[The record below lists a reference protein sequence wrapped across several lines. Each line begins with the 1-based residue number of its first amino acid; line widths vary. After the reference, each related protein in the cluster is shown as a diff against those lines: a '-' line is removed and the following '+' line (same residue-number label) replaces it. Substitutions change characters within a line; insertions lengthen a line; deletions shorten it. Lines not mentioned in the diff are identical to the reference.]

1 MNNESLDLNKQ
12 RILVVGQQWQAQAL
26 IELFKTKHPN
36 WHIDLQASLQ
46 ESNKSNPNR
55 STKRLQLIC
64 WIQQDPLASNA
75 LNEELKQW
83 GLREPG
89 TPLILII
96 NNSKNYQQ
104 DLLLKLK
111 VEGLLEQP
119 SLAEISEAMELVLKG
134 GRVFRINQ
142 EENSNNT
149 RAYNNQKSP
158 YNQGLGCSLLNSGL
172 MQVERE
178 INRILQ
184 IIATERGSGLFT
196 FVMYGR
202 LRELRMARKI
212 LHFIWGGS
220 SENVQIEN
228 HESKEN
234 LHIWLPQRGGI
245 NLLGQLQLNLAN
257 SCKDLVAGE
266 SNQLLALEA
275 LLPER
280 RQNLFECLLNE
291 FKILVEKIS
300 LEKTNME
307 SSVVDLWLNQQ
318 LLLRQRALLQLVGP
332 YTQMPKEGSL
342 VRLADTLLQTS
353 NLQDE
358 DPDLCSL
365 YPILMALIDGKPLLI
380 NGQLMAPDQPY
391 ALLHLQS
398 LLSNWLLR
406 SAERIAKE
414 VLEACSGWPELRRTM
429 LPTKFLPTRELDRLR
444 NRLNSIERWQS
455 LFVRPVAIYES
466 KRTLY
471 TIRAGKWCSQVL
483 IEPRDHEL
491 KTLSW
496 WQQTITILL
505 EARDALA
512 PQLEILINRIGT
524 LMVLLL
530 TRVLGRAIGLI
541 GRGIMQGLGKG
552 IQNSALS
559 GDKL

>member
-1 MNNESLDLNKQ
+1 MNNESLDQNKQ

-26 IELFKTKHPN
+26 IELFRTKHPN

-46 ESNKSNPNR
+46 KTNKSSPNKN
-55 STKRLQLIC
+55 SKRLQLIC
-64 WIQQDPLASNA
+64 WIQQDPLASDT
-75 LNEELKQW
+75 LNEELKEW

-111 VEGLLEQP
+111 IDGLLEQP
-119 SLAEISEAMELVLKG
+119 SLAEISEAIELVLKG
-134 GRVFRINQ
+134 GRVFKIKQAQNL
-142 EENSNNT
+142 NNT
-149 RAYNNQKSP
+149 RTYNNKKNS
-158 YNQGLGCSLLNSGL
+158 YNQGLGCMLLTNGL
-172 MQVERE
+172 MQVDKE

-184 IIATERGSGLFT
+184 IVATEKRSGLFT

-202 LRELRMARKI
+202 LRELRMAREI
-212 LHFIWGGS
+212 LHFIWGES
-220 SENVQIEN
+220 SKNFQIEN
-228 HESKEN
+228 DDSKEN
-234 LHIWLPQRGGI
+234 LNIWLPQRGGI

-257 SCKDLVAGE
+257 SCKDLVADK

-280 RQNLFECLLNE
+280 RLNLFECLLNE

-300 LEKTNME
+300 QEKTIME

-342 VRLADTLLQTS
+342 VHLADTLLQSS

-391 ALLHLQS
+391 ALLHLET

-429 LPTKFLPTRELDRLR
+429 LPAKFLSTRELDRLR
-444 NRLNSIERWQS
+444 NRINSIERWQS

-496 WQQTITILL
+496 WQQAITILL

>member
-1 MNNESLDLNKQ
+1 MNNYSLSLNKQ

-26 IELFKTKHPN
+26 IELFKIKHPN
-36 WHIDLQASLQ
+36 WQIDLQPTPK
-46 ESNKSNPNR
+46 EGNKSYPNR
-55 STKRLQLIC
+55 SSNRLQLIC
-64 WIQQDPLASNA
+64 WILQNPLASDI
-75 LNEELKQW
+75 LREELKQW

-111 VEGLLEQP
+111 VDGLLEQP
-119 SLAEISEAMELVLKG
+119 SLAEISEAMELVLNG
-134 GRVFRINQ
+134 GRVFKINQ
-142 EENSNNT
+142 EENLDIPKT
-149 RAYNNQKSP
+149 YINQKTS
-158 YNQGLGCSLLNSGL
+158 YNQGIGNLLFKNGL
-172 MQVERE
+172 MQIEKE
-178 INRILQ
+178 INQILQ
-184 IIATERGSGLFT
+184 IIATEKGPGLFT
-196 FVMYGR
+196 FVMHGR
-202 LRELRMARKI
+202 LRELRMARRI
-212 LHFIWGGS
+212 LHFIWGES
-220 SENVQIEN
+220 NKSVQMEN

-234 LHIWLPQRGGI
+234 LHIWLPQRGGN
-245 NLLGQLQLNLAN
+245 NLLTQLQLNLAN
-257 SCKDLVAGE
+257 NCKDLLADE
-266 SNQLLALEA
+266 SNQLLALAA
-275 LLPER
+275 LLSER

-300 LEKTNME
+300 LEKANME
-307 SSVVDLWLNQQ
+307 GLVDDLWLNQQ
-318 LLLRQRALLQLVGP
+318 PLLRQRALLQLVGP

-342 VRLADTLLQTS
+342 VLLADTLLQAS

-365 YPILMALIDGKPLLI
+365 QPILMALIDGKPLLI

-391 ALLHLQS
+391 ALLHLQT

-414 VLEACSGWPELRRTM
+414 VLEACSGWPELRRSM
-429 LPTKFLPTRELDRLR
+429 LPAKFLPTRELDRLR
-444 NRLNSIERWQS
+444 NQLNSTERWQS
-455 LFVRPVAIYES
+455 LFIRPIAIYES

-471 TIRAGKWCSQVL
+471 TIRSGKWCSQVL

-496 WQQTITILL
+496 WQQAITILL

-559 GDKL
+559 SDKL